1 MKSKIIIGIL
11 ALGLV
16 AMSFKMAIDKTG
28 ANVEQVSGVYV
39 FSFSKPTAPYDFVGT
54 VKVPGICS
62 DRSDKRIELLID
74 KAKKEYPSANGLI
87 INTEFG
93 KAEVIRFKE

>member
-1 MKSKIIIGIL
+1 MKKKITIGIL

-28 ANVEQVSGVYV
+28 ATVEQINGISV
-39 FSFSKPTAPYDFVGT
+39 FAFSKPTAPYDIIGN

-62 DRSDKRIELLID
+62 DRSDKRIDLLIERV
-74 KAKKEYPSANGLI
+74 KKDNPSANGLI

-93 KAEVIRFKE
+93 KAEAIRFKE